1 MKRRTRNLLTDRRGV
16 AALEFALVSIP
27 LMMLA
32 FGTIEFGRLIWT
44 RQALQATAAEVARC
58 IGVLSSSCASGG
70 AYSSTNAATYAEGVA
85 SGWGVTL
92 TNADLTMTASSA
104 SGACSGLG
112 KTLAEVT
119 ISYTY
124 NTAVP
129 GLLPMLAGGSA
140 LTGHACFPIQS

>member
-1 MKRRTRNLLTDRRGV
+1 MTRRTRNLLRDRRGV

-32 FGTIEFGRLIWT
+32 FGTIEFGRLLWT
-44 RQALQATAAEVARC
+44 RQALETTAAEVARC

-70 AYSSTNAATYAEGVA
+70 VYSSGNTTTYAESVA

-92 TNADLTMTASSA
+92 TSTNLTLTASA
-104 SGACSGLG
+104 SSGGCSGLG

-119 ISYTY
+119 INYTFE
-124 NTAVP
+124 TAVP
-129 GLLPMLAGGSA
+129 GLLPMLSGGSA